1 MADQTYRVEL
11 NNISKTF
18 RGIHALRDVSF
29 NVAPGEIHAL
39 VGENG
44 AGKSTLMKILS
55 GAYQRDSGSIKID
68 GKPVEIRNPHDGR
81 RHGVG
86 IIYQE
91 FALATDLT
99 VAENLFL
106 KNLSSGRGFINW
118 PELYQRAQTL
128 TRSVGFEIK
137 PDALVR
143 DLSVAYQQMVEITK
157 EFSENVKILVLDEP
171 TAVLAPGEVEQLFSI
186 LRRLKDQGM
195 SFVHITHRL
204 DEVFLIADRIT
215 VLKDGEVVGT
225 VQRDEVSK
233 DDIINMMI
241 GRKLSTMY
249 PRRTVAIGREMLK
262 LEHVSD
268 NGAISDISFS
278 VRAGEVLGLAGL
290 VGSGRTDVARA
301 IFGAERIRSGK
312 MWLDGEP
319 VNIRSPR
326 RAVDLGLGL
335 VPEDRKNQ
343 GVILGMSIRSNVTMP
358 SIDLVTTAFG
368 IFKSR
373 AERTL
378 VEGLVSKLNIKT
390 GGIDVEVADLSGGNQ
405 QKVVLAKWLGKHCKV
420 LILDEPTRGVDVG
433 AKFEIYTLINALAAE
448 GLAIIMISSEMM
460 EVIGMA
466 DRVLVMSQGRITG
479 GLEGADI
486 TEENILRLSIA
497 RLPAAGTAQPAVA
510 PAVSA
515 GR

>member
-143 DLSVAYQQMVEITK
+143 DLSVAYQHMVEITK

-312 MWLDGEP
+312 MWLDGKP

>member
-39 VGENG
+39 VGDNG

-268 NGAISDISFS
+268 NGAISPISF
-278 VRAGEVLGLAGL
+278 
-290 VGSGRTDVARA
+290 
-301 IFGAERIRSGK
+301 
-312 MWLDGEP
+312 
-319 VNIRSPR
+319 
-326 RAVDLGLGL
+326 
-335 VPEDRKNQ
+335 
-343 GVILGMSIRSNVTMP
+343 
-358 SIDLVTTAFG
+358 
-368 IFKSR
+368 
-373 AERTL
+373 
-378 VEGLVSKLNIKT
+378 
-390 GGIDVEVADLSGGNQ
+390 
-405 QKVVLAKWLGKHCKV
+405 
-420 LILDEPTRGVDVG
+420 
-433 AKFEIYTLINALAAE
+433 
-448 GLAIIMISSEMM
+448 
-460 EVIGMA
+460 
-466 DRVLVMSQGRITG
+466 
-479 GLEGADI
+479 
-486 TEENILRLSIA
+486 
-497 RLPAAGTAQPAVA
+497 
-510 PAVSA
+510 
-515 GR
+515 